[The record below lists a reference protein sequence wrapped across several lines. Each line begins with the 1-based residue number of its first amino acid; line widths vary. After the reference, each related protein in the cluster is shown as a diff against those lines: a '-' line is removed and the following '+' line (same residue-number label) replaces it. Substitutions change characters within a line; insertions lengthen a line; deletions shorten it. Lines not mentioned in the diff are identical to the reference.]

1 MSKNHQFCS
10 QDERNNS
17 KNSLSKF
24 SHDYSQ
30 DERNISKRRTLRAN
44 SHKEINFVPH
54 IFCAPLVHKA
64 LGILLSSLPPF
75 YKAMQVHSTYN
86 LAYYFLFKS
95 SVDVLHC
102 QCLLSVCAVEFLSD
116 PSPII
121 GYACQ

>member
-1 MSKNHQFCS
+1 MSKTINFAPKMK
-10 QDERNNS
+10 ETIA
-17 KNSLSKF
+17 KNSLSKVL
-24 SHDYSQ
+24 HDYSQ

-86 LAYYFLFKS
+86 LAYYFL
-95 SVDVLHC
+95 
-102 QCLLSVCAVEFLSD
+102 
-116 PSPII
+116 
-121 GYACQ
+121 